1 MNLWHGA
8 RQFWQRQQRRFSPGA
23 WRSSR
28 PNALQTRSAVQPV
41 AARSRHPH
49 WIVGRGLC
57 LYRHEN
63 FAHVP
68 PKRRADALRLQL
80 PVWSPFAATGHHC
93 VWAGAEAMVWLWD
106 AEAVRPEAVANASF
120 EAQHA
125 VAARVCPETVFHPRQ
140 GDGAYA
146 VQCAE
151 GWELQCWRDAALVDS
166 FWSPEAPDAERR
178 AWFLQRHGFAADL
191 AVATPPAELA
201 AEPWASPVSARD
213 WLAAREW
220 PLAVAV
226 TAIVLAA
233 ALWQE
238 ARLWKV
244 RAAASAIE
252 AEFAARQDE
261 LGPVLAAR
269 AELNQLRRR
278 ATAMRGILA
287 EPSQARVMGVL
298 DAALPSATARFRRW
312 RYQQGELSVL
322 VEDAE
327 LDPVAYVQA
336 LEPHF
341 ASVEVGASRPAQ
353 RGGEETIEI
362 TLRLP
367 AS

>member
-1 MNLWHGA
+1 M
-8 RQFWQRQQRRFSPGA
+8 
-23 WRSSR
+23 
-28 PNALQTRSAVQPV
+28 QPV

-57 LYRHEN
+57 LYRHES

-68 PKRRADALRLQL
+68 PNRRADALRLQL

-93 VWAGAEAMVWLWD
+93 VWAGAQAMVWLWD
-106 AEAVRPEAVANASF
+106 AEAVRPAAAAEASF

-125 VAARVCPETVFHPRQ
+125 GAARIRPETVFHPRQ
-140 GDGAYA
+140 GDGAYL
-146 VQCAE
+146 VECAE

-166 FWSPEAPDAERR
+166 FWSPQAPDAGRR
-178 AWFLQRHGFAADL
+178 AWFLQRHGLAAE
-191 AVATPPAELA
+191 APMATPQPPALA
-201 AEPWASPVSARD
+201 AEPWASPVSVRE

-244 RAAASAIE
+244 RTAAEAVE

-287 EPSQARVMGVL
+287 EPSQARVMGLV
-298 DAALPSATARFRRW
+298 DAALPSAAARFRRW
-312 RYQQGELSVL
+312 RYQQGELNVL

-341 ASVEVGASRPAQ
+341 ASVEVGASRPGQ
-353 RGGEETIEI
+353 GGGEESIEI
-362 TLRLP
+362 ILRLP
-367 AS
+367 AP